1 MIKTPNENR
10 SEKLKKHW
18 AKIPK
23 AKRTERNR
31 KGGLALW
38 DKIKKGSY
46 LTKQA

>member
-1 MIKTPNENR
+1 MKTPNERR

-18 AKIPK
+18 AKISPEDRI
-23 AKRTERNR
+23 ARTR

-38 DKIKKGSY
+38 KKIKAGT